1 MQVQTTINP
10 EYYEP
15 LPQDLALKWQKN
27 RGKPHYERMARG
39 DITFIVY
46 PNGKV
51 LVMAA
56 CSNKPFK
63 LETDEDESNL
73 FSFLGQVRDRLL
85 FYLHDPMEHTVPPL
99 VEWWLKECDINK
111 DVEVSDLM
119 QLTSIDLQF
128 KDVDR
133 VFRLYIKTLGDRA
146 VYRAEESVT
155 LDAPITEALR
165 SIRNPNE
172 RLEKKIDEL
181 KEMIRSLA
189 ELSKNSSA
197 N

>member
-1 MQVQTTINP
+1 MQLQTTIYP

-15 LPQDLALKWQKN
+15 LPQDLNEKWQKN
-27 RGKPHYERMARG
+27 RGKPHYETMARG

-56 CSNKPFK
+56 CSNKPLK

-73 FSFLGQVRDRLL
+73 FSFLGQVQDRLL
-85 FYLHDPMEHTVPPL
+85 FYLHDPREHTVPPIM
-99 VEWWLKECDINK
+99 EWRLIECDIDR

-119 QLTSIDLQF
+119 QLTAIDLQF

-155 LDAPITEALR
+155 LDAPINEALR

-181 KEMIRSLA
+181 AEIVKSLA
-189 ELSKNSSA
+189 TLSHNSSA